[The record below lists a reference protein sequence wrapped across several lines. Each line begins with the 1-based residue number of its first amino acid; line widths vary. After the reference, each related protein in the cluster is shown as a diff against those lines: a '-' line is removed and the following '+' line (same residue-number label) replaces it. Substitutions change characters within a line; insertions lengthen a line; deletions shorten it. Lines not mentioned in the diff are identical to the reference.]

1 MSTEPDRSGIMDVG
15 NPFLAVVPSRV
26 DTGTVQTA
34 QGMRGVVT
42 TRTSSATVTEFLTK
56 ADLLTRARVFNE
68 LADKV
73 SDTGIIVVGGSL
85 NGG

>member
-1 MSTEPDRSGIMDVG
+1 MDVG